1 MYLSN
6 RLKVISGY
14 MKKAIFVIFLSFLF
28 VLSYA
33 QQTEI
38 ANSNESQSSLI
49 PDSSLKLMEDVY
61 DFGKIPQG
69 KPVHHNFEFK
79 NIGDSTLNLINVQ
92 ASCGCTTPEWEK
104 DKPIRPGGSS
114 SIRVGYNAAAEGIFN
129 KTITITYNNNQ
140 IKQMTIKGEVWKTPS
155 ASAPANT
162 AISDLKD

>member
-1 MYLSN
+1 MC
-6 RLKVISGY
+6 KQV
-14 MKKAIFVIFLSFLF
+14 A
-28 VLSYA
+28 
-33 QQTEI
+33 
-38 ANSNESQSSLI
+38 
-49 PDSSLKLMEDVY
+49 DVR
-61 DFGKIPQG
+61 
-69 KPVHHNFEFK
+69 
-79 NIGDSTLNLINVQ
+79 
-92 ASCGCTTPEWEK
+92 PEWEK